1 MQQTTV
7 NARVVRWRC
16 AIGMIVMAV
25 TVIGGGIGASC
36 AGAQE
41 SPSPAANAGR
51 IWYEKYCTPCHGAGG
66 GPGEAVFVKNK
77 QPIDLRTY
85 VQRHGGKFP
94 SGDWLMVVMAE
105 PLQNPHT
112 EVWERIRREDG
123 GGTDSQTVG
132 RAKVRSIADYI
143 VSIQV
148 K

>member
-1 MQQTTV
+1 MREMDV
-7 NARVVRWRC
+7 NAGGECWRC
-16 AIGMIVMAV
+16 AIGVIVTFV
-25 TVIGGGIGASC
+25 TLAGIVGTPC
-36 AGAQE
+36 AGAQQA
-41 SPSPAANAGR
+41 PSPAAINGR
-51 IWYEKYCTPCHGAGG
+51 IWYEKYCTPCHATGGA
-66 GPGEAVFVKNK
+66 PGEAVFVKSK

-123 GGTDSQTVG
+123 GGTDSETVG

-143 VSIQV
+143 VSIQA

>member
-1 MQQTTV
+1 M
-7 NARVVRWRC
+7 
-16 AIGMIVMAV
+16 
-25 TVIGGGIGASC
+25 
-36 AGAQE
+36 
-41 SPSPAANAGR
+41 
-51 IWYEKYCTPCHGAGG
+51 
-66 GPGEAVFVKNK
+66 FVKNK

-123 GGTDSQTVG
+123 GGTDSKTVG